1 MGKKNSNEL
10 LLNMRNLFFPNEPEE
25 TLELVYQE
33 LVEEGRKCFP
43 DKIFILGSGDPDS
56 KIVFV
61 GESPGPPDAEFMR
74 PFMGPVGDLLDKILA
89 SIGLRRDRIFLTNVV
104 KFISAGSELKK
115 EILNFFKPFLYREIF
130 AIKPELI
137 VCLGSTPTKAF
148 LDAKDKKISDLRG
161 KFYNFHGISL
171 IPTFNPAYLLRDPT
185 KKREA
190 WEDMKKIKQFL
201 EERSLLINVRID

>member
-1 MGKKNSNEL
+1 
-10 LLNMRNLFFPNEPEE
+10 MRNLFFPDEPEE
-25 TLELVYQE
+25 TLEAVYQR
-33 LVEEGRKCFP
+33 LLEEGKKRFP
-43 DKIFILGSGDPDS
+43 NRIFILGSGDPKS

-61 GESPGPPDAEFMR
+61 GESPGPPDAEFMK

-89 SIGLRRDRIFLTNVV
+89 SIGLNRNRIFLTNVV
-104 KFISAGSELKK
+104 KFISAGKELTQ
-115 EILNFFKPFLYREIF
+115 EVLSFFKPFLHREIF

-148 LDAKDKKISDLRG
+148 LDAKAMKISDLRG
-161 KFYNFHGISL
+161 KFYDFQGISL

-190 WEDMKKIKQFL
+190 WEDMKKIKRFL
-201 EERSLLINVRID
+201 EEKGLPKTGEPST